1 MEFSQFFQIFYG
13 VCRCGTNSK
22 AQFLE
27 RVLSQGLISSKKKD
41 ELSRISRKQKEE
53 LISGAAN
60 PYSFCKRFAD
70 SFSIDAFKAWL
81 EEIGEGDEECIHD
94 DLVDR
99 FCAQFRPYLCDI
111 TPDNC
116 IETIANTLA
125 CILEEGAKTAIQ
137 NSCKRQRAKRLATF
151 NEQSGRCYLCQRPIC
166 AKESEE
172 NSLTLFELDEKDGKK
187 TVGLCPSCL
196 KKAEQ
201 NGKIL
206 FIHEKPRFQFCDEM
220 IEERLVKALERLE
233 KLDDDELEPQLN
245 YAGLKISK
253 KIDKKKHPAFYR
265 KLSDNVAR
273 YYPIMQR
280 TFSDY
285 DGENGNSFERLSCKM
300 RDLFLQIKSKEN
312 DPAFVFDAIVDE
324 VEKKAKTDRLTSELI
339 VSFFVQNC
347 EVFDEIPE

>member
-27 RVLSQGLISSKKKD
+27 CVLSQGLISSEKKD

-53 LISGAAN
+53 LISGAAK

-94 DLVDR
+94 DLMDR
-99 FCAQFRPYLCDI
+99 FFAQFSSYLSDI

-116 IETIANTLA
+116 IETIANTLS
-125 CILEEGAKTAIQ
+125 CILEEGAKKAIQ
-137 NSCKRQRAKRLATF
+137 NSCKREQAKRLATF
-151 NEQSGRCYLCQRPIC
+151 NEQSGRCFLCQRPIC
-166 AKESEE
+166 VKENKE
-172 NSLTLFELDEKDGKK
+172 NSITLFELNEKNDKK
-187 TVGLCPSCL
+187 KVGLCPSCL
-196 KKAEQ
+196 KKVEQ
-201 NGKIL
+201 DGKISP
-206 FIHEKPRFQFCDEM
+206 IREKPRFRFYDEM
-220 IEERLVKALERLE
+220 IEERLIKALEQLE
-233 KLDDDELEPQLN
+233 KLGDDKLEPQLN

-265 KLSDNVAR
+265 KISDNVAR
-273 YYPIMQR
+273 YYPTMQR

-300 RDLFLQIKSKEN
+300 RDLFLQIKSKED

-324 VEKKAKTDRLTSELI
+324 VEKKAKTDRLISELI